1 VFDYNFFGEHH
12 VAVSESP
19 VPVGPSVLGVR
30 FRRTGKG
37 GTASIVIDDEHC
49 GEIEIPTVMRVISSV
64 GASIGFDHGSAVS
77 ERYEAPFN
85 FQGTLERLDIQL
97 VTPRPDDAAASEALS
112 IMSRQ

>member
-1 VFDYNFFGEHH
+1 
-12 VAVSESP
+12 
-19 VPVGPSVLGVR
+19 
-30 FRRTGKG
+30 
-37 GTASIVIDDEHC
+37 
-49 GEIEIPTVMRVISSV
+49 M
-64 GASIGFDHGSAVS
+64 S